1 MKQKLLFFALVIF
14 MVSILSAGLVAAQ
27 EPDTEEALSP
37 QEEPGKPLPPQP
49 DEGIDPAS
57 EMIGQT
63 ELSTAAGVGAL
74 ATVGTTFT
82 YQGSLTNGGAPA
94 SGNYDFEFKLYN
106 DPATGGQVGP
116 TLNQTV
122 AVLNGIFT
130 ADLDFGP
137 VFNGAALY
145 LEIGVRPGGS
155 AGLYTTLSPRQGL
168 TPAPL
173 AFSLRPGAKIIGAAP
188 GDAVIEARNTAGG
201 SSGIRVQGGD
211 NLAPDLVLGGNSTL
225 GDDGRIVSDPSYSGS
240 DIFLISN
247 DALVMQLD
255 SDKGGEDA
263 DVEIRDKDYGLLFD
277 FDESSELSMFIPGT
291 LTETVEIRSEEFVG
305 SDGAQLRLRNAS
317 GHTAV
322 ELDAEYNPN
331 GPPEMSF
338 YDRDGTETV
347 EIRAM
352 ESSID
357 GAQIVLRKADGTSSI
372 VLDAEEDGDGRITTE
387 ELAITGGSDLSEQ
400 FEIRS
405 RPAALLP
412 APGLVVSIDAAHP
425 GELVISS
432 RAYERTV
439 AGVISGAGGLKPG
452 LMMGQADTL
461 ADGKYPV
468 ALTGR
473 VYVYADASYGAIEP
487 GDLLTTSNTPGHAM
501 KVTDHT
507 QAQGA
512 ILGKAMASLSE
523 GQGLILMLVS
533 LQ

>member
-1 MKQKLLFFALVIF
+1 MRQKLFLVIL
-14 MVSILSAGLVAAQ
+14 VVLIGSVLGASIVAAQ
-27 EPDTEEALSP
+27 GPDPEEALPP
-37 QEEPGKPLPPQP
+37 QKESGNPLPPQP
-49 DEGIDPAS
+49 DEGIDPDS
-57 EMIGQT
+57 EIIGQT

-74 ATVGTTFT
+74 ATVGTAFT
-82 YQGSLTNGGAPA
+82 YQGSLTDGGAPA
-94 SGNYDFEFKLYN
+94 NGNYDFEFELYN
-106 DPATGGQVGP
+106 DPAAGSQVGP

-122 AVLNGIFT
+122 AVLNSIFT
-130 ADLDFGP
+130 VDLDFGP
-137 VFNGAALY
+137 VFDGTALY
-145 LEIGVRPGGS
+145 LEIGVRPDGS
-155 AGLYTTLSPRQGL
+155 ADPYTTLSPRQAL

-173 AFSLRPGAKIIGAAP
+173 AFSLRPGAKIIGAAT

-201 SSGIRVQGGD
+201 SSGIRTQGGD
-211 NLAPDLVLGGNSTL
+211 NVSPDLVLGGSSAAS
-225 GDDGRIVSDPSYSGS
+225 DDGRIVSDPSYSSS
-240 DIFLISN
+240 DIILTSN
-247 DALVMQLD
+247 DALAIQLD
-255 SDKGGEDA
+255 SDNSGEDS
-263 DVEIRDKDYGLLFD
+263 DVEIRNKDNNLIFN
-277 FDESSELSMFIPGT
+277 FDESSELSMFIPDT
-291 LTETVEIRSEEFVG
+291 VSETVEIVSQEFVG
-305 SDGAQLRLRNAS
+305 SDGAQIRLRNTS
-317 GHTAV
+317 GQTAV
-322 ELDAEYNPN
+322 ELDAEFGTN

-338 YDRDGTETV
+338 YDNNGTETV

-352 ESSID
+352 EGSTD

-372 VLDAEEDGDGRITTE
+372 VLDAEQGGDGRITTE

-400 FEIRS
+400 FEIQS
-405 RPAALLP
+405 RPADLLL

-487 GDLLTTSNTPGHAM
+487 GDLLTTSDTPGHAM

-512 ILGKAMASLSE
+512 ILGKAMGSLSE
-523 GQGLILMLVS
+523 GQGLVLMLVS